1 MIGSIGSSSV
11 STSLDKNAVALPKKA
26 EKAEKADKSVADHVA
41 ELDEQEPIRSAHA
54 TLGTMIDTYL

>member
-11 STSLDKNAVALPKKA
+11 STSLDKNAVALPK
-26 EKAEKADKSVADHVA
+26 KAEKADKSVADHVA